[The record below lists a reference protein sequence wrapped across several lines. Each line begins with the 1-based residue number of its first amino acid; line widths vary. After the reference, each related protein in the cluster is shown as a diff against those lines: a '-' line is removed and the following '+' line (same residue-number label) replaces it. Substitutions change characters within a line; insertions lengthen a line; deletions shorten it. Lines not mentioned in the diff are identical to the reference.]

1 MARVSPD
8 HDAYIQTVP
17 SIYKGALFRCSF
29 TIAQHPDVGIIED
42 SPLSIIQ
49 EKVTGLTGAIP
60 NFAWDEKVVLHIKS
74 RIASLQRMR
83 YIRIKGFGT
92 RRVYCYLLRAR

>member
-1 MARVSPD
+1 MDP
-8 HDAYIQTVP
+8 HHEAYIQTV
-17 SIYKGALFRCSF
+17 SAIYEGVLFRCSF

-60 NFAWDEKVVLHIKS
+60 NFAWDEKVMLHIKS
-74 RIASLQRMR
+74 SIASLQRMR